1 MAVGVGQGRKEILKI
16 FWRIVCLS
24 FLGTEIAHVGEPL
37 AQWLQRQSW
46 LHERTMR
53 RGEHQHGRR
62 GHAGVSGLGNT
73 GEGARSVLL
82 QIYSG
87 RG

>member
-1 MAVGVGQGRKEILKI
+1 MGQGRKGLLKS

-24 FLGTEIAHVGEPL
+24 FLGTEIAHLGEPL

-46 LHERTMR
+46 LHERRTMR
-53 RGEHQHGRR
+53 RAEHQHGRR
-62 GHAGVSGLGNT
+62 GHAGISGLGNT

-82 QIYSG
+82 QI
-87 RG
+87 